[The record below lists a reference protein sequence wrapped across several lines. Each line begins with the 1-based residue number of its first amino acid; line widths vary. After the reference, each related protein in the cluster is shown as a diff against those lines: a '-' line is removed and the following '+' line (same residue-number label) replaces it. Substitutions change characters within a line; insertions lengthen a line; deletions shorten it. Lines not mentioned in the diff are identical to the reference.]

1 MGLLRNLGP
10 SPSWKRAFSELALIV
25 VGVLIALAV
34 NAWWSR
40 RQDDAR
46 ERAYLRQLL
55 VDVQGNEQDID
66 RVLAQTQGAITAL
79 ERLVDAFDA
88 AGPLPACDT
97 LSSLIRNSLTY
108 SSVDLRSGT
117 YSALMGTGEVRL
129 IRNDSLRAQVISYAS
144 EVEGA
149 SARLEQWIPLMWDT
163 AEPLRRRI
171 EYFWRLSRPA
181 GSSEPPPWLEC
192 DLEPLRREPEVRAAL
207 FAIHLAHRNRRDA
220 LEEVGEAN
228 RRLRRSLESASGS
241 VRTVSPPPSP

>member
-1 MGLLRNLGP
+1 MALLRNLGQ
-10 SPSWKRAFSELALIV
+10 SPSWKRALGELALIV
-25 VGVLIALAV
+25 MGVLIALAV

-66 RVLAQTQGAITAL
+66 RVLVQSRGAITAL

-88 AGPLPACDT
+88 AGPLPACAT
-97 LSSLIRNSLTY
+97 LDSLVRTSLTY
-108 SSVDLRSGT
+108 SNVDLRSGT
-117 YSALMGTGEVRL
+117 YAALMGTGEVRL
-129 IRNDSLRAQVISYAS
+129 IRDDSLRAQVISYAS
-144 EVEGA
+144 EAEGA
-149 SARLEQWIPLMWDT
+149 SARLEQWVPLMWDT

-181 GSSEPPPWLEC
+181 GSSESPPWSDC

-207 FAIHLAHRNRRDA
+207 FAIHLAHRNRVDA

-228 RRLRRSLESASGS
+228 RRLRRSLEP
-241 VRTVSPPPSP
+241 VSP